1 MTDVSLFTAGIAG
14 VVSFLSP
21 CVLPLVPGYLSY
33 IFGLSYDTL
42 RGERNTAGRGAGERK
57 RLLSTV
63 TVHAGSFVLGFTSI
77 FVGLGASATVVGQWL
92 VASSALFA
100 KLAGAVIILFG
111 LHMMGVIKIPLF
123 YREKRLQTRT
133 APRTLLGSY
142 SVGMA
147 FAFGWTP
154 CIGPILAAL
163 LTMAAMQDT
172 VVQGMGLL
180 TVYSLGLGIPFLA
193 AALGINTLL
202 ALMARFDRYCRP
214 VEVVSG
220 GLLIVVGLL
229 VFTNQMA
236 WLSGQLVFLNRFV
249 L

>member
-1 MTDVSLFTAGIAG
+1 MTDVSLFTAGLAG

-33 IFGLSYDTL
+33 ISGLSYNTL
-42 RGERNTAGRGAGERK
+42 RGETETAGGGAGERK

-63 TVHAGSFVLGFTSI
+63 TVHAGAFVLGFTTI

-92 VASSALFA
+92 VASGALFT
-100 KLAGAVIILFG
+100 KLAGVVIILFG
-111 LHMMGVIKIPLF
+111 LHMMGAVKIPLL

-142 SVGMA
+142 GVGMA

-202 ALMARFDRYCRP
+202 ALLTRFYRYFRT

-229 VFTNQMA
+229 VFTNKMT